1 VAKAPERSAANGPG
15 GRPVLHAVARCVLL
29 VLLALPPGG
38 CGPDTAPPLA
48 AVPGGWHEFQGSWT
62 AAGRRKVLQ
71 LGPERRVAVLDV
83 SGSLVLSGPERPA
96 LGFLGEALNFADDLT
111 GSLGR
116 AVWTDE
122 RGDQVFSEL
131 AGERH
136 GERLLVTGTFV
147 GGTGRYAG
155 ATGEYAFEWQYLI
168 ESEDGLVQGRT
179 LGLAGRVRVNGGPD
193 AEPPR

>member
-1 VAKAPERSAANGPG
+1 MAGSACEVPGTRPALRVAASRCAP
-15 GRPVLHAVARCVLL
+15 L
-29 VLLALPPGG
+29 LLALALSG
-38 CGPDTAPPLA
+38 CGQDTAPPPA
-48 AVPGGWHEFQGSWT
+48 AVPAGWHEFQGSWT
-62 AAGRRKVLQ
+62 ATGRRKVLQ
-71 LGPERRVAVLDV
+71 LGPERRVSVLDV
-83 SGSLVLSGPERPA
+83 SGSLVLSGPQRPA
-96 LGFLGEALNFADDLT
+96 LGFLGEALHFADDLT

-131 AGERH
+131 TGERRD
-136 GERLLVTGTFV
+136 GRLLVSGTFA

-155 ATGEYAFEWQYLI
+155 AQGEYAFEWQYLI

-179 LGLAGRVRVNGGPD
+179 LGLAGRVRVDGGTD